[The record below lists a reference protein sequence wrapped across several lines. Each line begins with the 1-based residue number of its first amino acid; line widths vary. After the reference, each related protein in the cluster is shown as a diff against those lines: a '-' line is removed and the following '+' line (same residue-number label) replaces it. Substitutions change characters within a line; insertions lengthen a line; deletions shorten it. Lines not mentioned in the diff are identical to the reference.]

1 MKNLFT
7 ILTILIA
14 SSIYSNAQISIRTE
28 SCTKQIQQV
37 ETYDSLS
44 NLNLNYDI
52 IANEYQTENL
62 TLTNINGQFKQFI
75 GQNIYILPLTQKETS
90 FNSKWERMVMY

>member
-1 MKNLFT
+1 MKNLLT
-7 ILTILIA
+7 ILTILIGC
-14 SSIYSNAQISIRTE
+14 SIYSNAQISFRTE
-28 SCTKQIQQV
+28 SYTKQIQQV

-52 IANEYQTENL
+52 ISNEYQTENL
-62 TLTNINGQFKQFI
+62 ALTNINGQFKQFI

-90 FNSKWERMVMY
+90 FNSKWGRMVMY